1 MTKILLTGV
10 TGYVGGSVLTRFAER
25 PDFDSLDIRC
35 IVRSPEKA
43 ERINAIFPNVT
54 SIVGS
59 HSDIPL
65 MAKAASEVDIVIAMA
80 DCDDEDA
87 VTGTLQGL
95 KKRFEETGKQPI
107 FINTSGTGVLTDGAG
122 GMYASDIIWDD
133 ADPEQMATLQPN
145 QPHRPV
151 DLKVLEADAEGY
163 IKSYIVIPPIIWGIA
178 QGSLFDLGISHKQS
192 ILIPMGIRLVLSRGQ
207 VGMVGL
213 GRNIW
218 NNVEIHE
225 LADFYSI
232 LYDALLS
239 QIDLS
244 HGRKGYYFTEN
255 GEGSLYEYMKA
266 ISEVMFK
273 MNKGKGGE
281 PIEFTEGE
289 IKKTTAHLMGGN
301 TRCRS
306 TLAKALG
313 WTPRKTTQDMLD
325 SIEAEVELT
334 TATL

>member
-25 PDFDSLDIRC
+25 PDYDSLDIRC

-43 ERINAIFPNVT
+43 ERINAIFPNVAP
-54 SIVGS
+54 IVGS

-87 VTGTLQGL
+87 ATGTLQ
-95 KKRFEETGKQPI
+95 ETGKQPI
-107 FINTSGTGVLTDGAG
+107 FINTSGTGVLTDGAS
-122 GMYASDIIWDD
+122 GMYASDTIWDD

-145 QPHRPV
+145 QPHRHV
-151 DLKVLEADAEGY
+151 ELKVLEADAEGY
-163 IKSYIVIPPIIWGIA
+163 IKGYIVIPPVIWGIA

-192 ILIPMGIRLVLSRGQ
+192 MLIPICIRLALSRGQ

-239 QIDLS
+239 HTNLG
-244 HGRKGYYFTEN
+244 HGREGYYFTD

-281 PIEFTEGE
+281 PIKFTEGE
-289 IKKTTAHLMGGN
+289 IDKTMAHLMGGN

-325 SIEAEVELT
+325 
-334 TATL
+334 